1 MACTLTGIPGFE
13 LTRSEELLAT
23 YRPKLTDLL
32 TRLMGQKEATAFL
45 RSPRVAVYG
54 TREAFPD
61 GVREVC
67 FASSLPR
74 YTVYYMPTDLVYIA
88 ANGVDKP
95 GFIPELLAEVAVV
108 PYLGSLAYTK
118 SYDAGWDV
126 FIKKTDMA
134 QFLSRINF
142 RNAFDPNGIHNRNRQ
157 AFVQALSPWEETLF
171 SVRKDSK
178 HPIYKLLKFA
188 LKNAAD
194 FIRQSPEPFIKK
206 HYRHSKSI
214 AECSLSSVVSIAPFS
229 LPSPKEIFGDQ
240 ADTILTNDRFQE
252 AFTTPKLPRI
262 PGHLPAW
269 TTSPDDT
276 FPFDDT
282 KTVRPIADLSLRPFA
297 RLQSRM
303 VYPENLEPINA
314 VRTFSADFP
323 QNELE
328 VGVTLP
334 FVKNTMYT
342 ISQITRVQVSPNLNW
357 AVLSLLPQEAKH
369 PIRALSATWGMQA
382 ERLKTGFRYSAS
394 LSFWA
399 SAINLEVP
407 KRFTYGSS
415 EKFPILTVPAVFDRR
430 LDKCTFSGVD
440 YILMRCCIR
449 QDTVTVVIPKS
460 ALPKGR
466 IKKGQTVALT
476 GFYTVGELR
485 EASFDSNAFDAFSL
499 DSNHFRANRTI
510 PRFQF
515 SNPGIGLFHQA
526 LTIRPTSER
535 LRKTRLRLMYDAAH
549 HDYMPACGQ
558 LGISLF
564 RVSAEHIQA
573 EAFAAQLLGKA
584 AAHEYVPAI
593 RFLVLSPKTE
603 HFVPRDI
610 RWALTEL
617 LAKRF
622 NDSDAQL
629 AYYRYLQSKTDK
641 TDERNLAWLVQ
652 SAAGGNMKALYALA
666 RAHALGIGAT
676 KNSDLTRGLILSAL
690 TRGVEC
696 AKYWAAGLACLG
708 ERFFT
713 LSTPEI
719 ETSLKQ
725 FAQNGLPA
733 NILLLGLFYQYGK
746 TGNPK
751 APLIA
756 FCLFSWVE
764 HTLHDEEARHLR
776 ESAQSELTAD
786 LIEQMPIFNVWE
798 ELNIPSPPESR
809 PISSL
814 TAPLET
820 GPINLHPFFLEQLDP
835 TIRTTSDVVPSERLM
850 RQLAFMA
857 ENSRPVRL
865 GLLRDNPRPVD
876 AVVRLTGHGVDT
888 DCTTI
893 DRSMLLVTAI
903 RVDDGQPWD
912 VAGVY
917 PIFQD
922 GTHVPVYLHGAA
934 QSEQGVCALLGITPF
949 SDTRGPMSS
958 LLAFDPLWPDQHSLY
973 RTNERYKAVLYG
985 LTDRIR
991 RPGPDFF
998 DAIPPDVIQ
1007 KLREA
1012 NTDVRSAK
1020 SLVGFSP
1027 VDVTNA
1033 LYRIS
1038 STIRAVDSDYTQVF
1052 SIPYTKVHVDSFLS
1066 KDYSAEP
1073 FVLYVP
1079 KELFLKEG
1087 LKVGDRIQATFE
1099 LSVCIDSVETKP
1111 KVTLN

>member
-13 LTRSEELLAT
+13 LTRSEELLSA

-32 TRLMGQKEATAFL
+32 TRLMGRKEAAAFL

-61 GVREVC
+61 QVREVC
-67 FASSLPR
+67 FACPLAR
-74 YTVYYMPTDLVYIA
+74 YAVYYTPTDLLYIA
-88 ANGVDKP
+88 ANGIDKP
-95 GFIPELLAEVAVV
+95 GFLPQLLAEVAIT
-108 PYLGSLAYTK
+108 PYIGSLAYTK
-118 SYDAGWDV
+118 SYDAAWDA
-126 FIKKTDMA
+126 FIKKTNMS
-134 QFLSRINF
+134 QFLPRTNF
-142 RNAFDPNGIHNRNRQ
+142 RNTFDPHGIRNRNAQ
-157 AFVQALSPWEETLF
+157 MFVQALSSWEETLF
-171 SVRKDSK
+171 SARKDPNL
-178 HPIYKLLKFA
+178 PICKLVKFA

-194 FIRQSPEPFIKK
+194 FIRQSPEPFIGK
-206 HYRHSKSI
+206 HRRK
-214 AECSLSSVVSIAPFS
+214 ARLAADCSLSAVVSIAPFS
-229 LPSPKEIFGDQ
+229 LPSPKDIFGDK
-240 ADTILTNDRFQE
+240 AGTILTNERFE
-252 AFTTPKLPRI
+252 AAFTTPKLPWT
-262 PGHLPAW
+262 PGHQPAW
-269 TTSPDDT
+269 STSPDDT
-276 FPFDDT
+276 FPIDDT

-303 VYPENLEPINA
+303 IYPENLEPINA

-328 VGVTLP
+328 VGIILP

-342 ISQITRVQVSPNLNW
+342 ILQITHVQVAPNLNW
-357 AVLSLLPQEAKH
+357 AVLSLLPQKAKR

-382 ERLKTGFRYSAS
+382 ERLKTGFHYSAS

-399 SAINLEVP
+399 NALTLEVP
-407 KRFTYGSS
+407 KRFTYGPL
-415 EKFPILTVPAVFDRR
+415 EKFPILTVPAVFDRK
-430 LDKCTFSGVD
+430 LDKCTFAGID

-449 QDTVTVVIPKS
+449 QDTVTVAIPKA

-476 GFYTVGELR
+476 GFYTVGELC
-485 EASFDSNAFDAFSL
+485 EASYDSNVLEGFSRDA
-499 DSNHFRANRTI
+499 NQFRANRTI
-510 PRFQF
+510 SRFSF

-526 LTIRPTSER
+526 MSMRPTSER
-535 LRKTRLRLMYDAAH
+535 LRKARLHLMYDAAGY
-549 HDYMPACGQ
+549 DYMPACGR
-558 LGISLF
+558 LGMSLF
-564 RVSAEHIQA
+564 RASAGNIKG
-573 EAFAAQLLGKA
+573 EAFAAYLLGKA
-584 AAHEYVPAI
+584 AAREYVPAM
-593 RFLVLSPKTE
+593 RFLALSPRTKN
-603 HFVPRDI
+603 FVPEDI
-610 RWALTEL
+610 RWALTEI
-617 LAKRF
+617 LAKRY

-641 TDERNLAWLVQ
+641 ADERNLAWLVQ

-676 KNSDLTRGLILSAL
+676 KNPELTRGLILSAL

-708 ERFFT
+708 DRFFT
-713 LSTPEI
+713 LSTSEI
-719 ETSLKQ
+719 EKTLKH
-725 FAQNGLPA
+725 FAQSGLPA
-733 NILLLGLFYQYGK
+733 NVLLLGLFYQYGK
-746 TGNPK
+746 TGNPN

-756 FCLFSWVE
+756 FCLYRWIE
-764 HTLHDEEARHLR
+764 HTLHDEEAQRLR
-776 ESAQSELTAD
+776 ESVQSELTVEHV
-786 LIEQMPIFNVWE
+786 EQMPIFNVWE
-798 ELNIPSPPESR
+798 ELNIPCPPESR

-820 GPINLHPFFLEQLDP
+820 GAINLHPFFLEQLDP
-835 TIRTTSDVVPSERLM
+835 TMRTSSDTMPSERLM

-865 GLLRDNPRPVD
+865 GLLRDNPRSAND
-876 AVVRLTGHGVDT
+876 VVRLTGHGVET
-888 DCTTI
+888 DCTTL
-893 DRSMLLVTAI
+893 DRSMLLVTAVRI
-903 RVDDGQPWD
+903 DDGQPWD

-917 PIFQD
+917 PVFQD
-922 GTHVPVYLHGAA
+922 GTHIPVYLHGAA

-985 LTDRIR
+985 LTDHIL
-991 RPGPDFF
+991 RPGSDFF
-998 DAIPPDVIQ
+998 EAIPPGVIH

-1012 NTDVRSAK
+1012 DADARSAK

-1027 VDVTNA
+1027 VDVSNA
-1033 LYRIS
+1033 LYLIS
-1038 STIRAVDSDYTQVF
+1038 STIRAVDLDYTQVF
-1052 SIPYTKVHVDSFLS
+1052 SIPYARVQVDSFLS

-1079 KELFLKEG
+1079 KEHFLKEG
-1087 LKVGDRIQATFE
+1087 LKVGDRIQAAFE
-1099 LSVCIDSVETKP
+1099 LSVYIDSVEKKP